1 MKNVSS
7 TKALPF
13 SAKYLASTN
22 PDYKPC
28 LAAREENI
36 LSLRKRKLD
45 EHLLEKRI
53 KMLQEKS
60 SHSSQY
66 EVTSSSLNLPSDI
79 INETY
84 QTPKEFI
91 NAMITYLQS
100 NLIIKI
106 KYALFQIRKMSI
118 NREDMIDE
126 LYKANI
132 VDYLLSIMNA
142 NINDNYVIYESLWI
156 MINISSKIMTKE
168 LTNIFLSESSY
179 ALYIRIFDKGISD
192 IRDSLLWLMVNVSM
206 GNEQAMSSLVYSSF
220 ITNHVLPY
228 VISSE
233 KEITKE
239 SLKMSI
245 NLLSLIVNGIKF
257 NNSFSPS
264 EKIKSTEEKITKILC
279 DYIYTS
285 DEEMANDCLYGLSSL
300 SNSSN
305 EKVFKIIY
313 ASGIIRRIVK
323 KEAKI
328 SINNAENIIKLLG
341 NFLSNM
347 SNEVIDIVFF
357 KEIVLFLEDFITH
370 SNNNKILHDAFWAL
384 SNICCFPS
392 EQITFI
398 VNSGIVPIMIDKIK
412 NADHFVGHEALY
424 CLANLITS
432 NDINIVINISQYDII
447 EVLIKSIE
455 KYYQNPQSIQ
465 LIVDSLRVLFEIGE
479 RIKTQTN
486 NQNVY
491 INTCWNK
498 GGKDLLEKL
507 LNYQDNGVYKIVS
520 YIIQNYFAY

>member
-7 TKALPF
+7 TKAPPF
-13 SAKYLASTN
+13 SSKYLSSTN
-22 PDYKPC
+22 TDYKPC

-45 EHLLEKRI
+45 DHLLKKRI
-53 KMLQEKS
+53 KMLQDKS

-66 EVTSSSLNLPSDI
+66 EVTSSSLNLSSDI

-84 QTPKEFI
+84 HTPKEFI
-91 NAMITYLQS
+91 NAMITNLQS
-100 NLIIKI
+100 NSISKI

-118 NREDMIDE
+118 EREDLIEE

-132 VDYLLSIMNA
+132 VDYLLSIMNT
-142 NINDNYVIYESLWI
+142 NINDNYIIYESLWI
-156 MINISSKIMTKE
+156 MINITSKIMTKE
-168 LTNIFLSESSY
+168 LTNSFLSESSY
-179 ALYIRIFDKGISD
+179 ALYIRIFDKGIND
-192 IRDSLLWLMVNVSM
+192 IRDSLLWLLVNVSM
-206 GNEQAMSSLVYSSF
+206 GNEQAMSSLVYSSL
-220 ITNHVLPY
+220 IANHVIPY
-228 VISSE
+228 ITTE
-233 KEITKE
+233 KEIPKE

-245 NLLSLIVNGIKF
+245 NLLSSIVNGIKF
-257 NNSFSPS
+257 SSSFPPS

-279 DYIYTS
+279 DYIYTN
-285 DEEMANDCLYGLSSL
+285 DEEMANDCLYGVSSL

-305 EKVFKIIY
+305 EKVFNIIY

-328 SINNAENIIKLLG
+328 SINNAENLIKLLG

-347 SNEVIDIVFF
+347 SNEVIDILFF
-357 KEIVLFLEDFITH
+357 KEIVIFLEDFITH

-392 EQITFI
+392 EQITI
-398 VNSGIVPIMIDKIK
+398 IINSSIVPIMISKIK
-412 NADHFVGHEALY
+412 DADHFVGHEALY

-432 NDINIVINISQYDII
+432 NDINIAINISQYDII
-447 EVLIKSIE
+447 EVLLKSIE

-465 LIVDSLRVLFEIGE
+465 LIVESLGTLFEIGE
-479 RIKTQTN
+479 RIKKQTN

-507 LNYQDNGVYKIVS
+507 LNYQDNGVYKTVS
-520 YIIQNYFAY
+520 NIIQNYFSY